1 MTLNDEYNQQ
11 ASQERTYQEY
21 VASKSK
27 EKISQMEQYY
37 DQMISKAQN
46 EITCILIL
54 NQFPAYTQYRE
65 LIVFLDLIKLAK
77 IKFQVR
83 IYNFALLI

>member
-1 MTLNDEYNQQ
+1 MVMIPTLIMKVKFIDDLEDGYWNFDDDDAESHKQ

-21 VASKSK
+21 VATKSK

-46 EITCILIL
+46 EITCILI
-54 NQFPAYTQYRE
+54 E
-65 LIVFLDLIKLAK
+65 K
-77 IKFQVR
+77 IEF
-83 IYNFALLI
+83 I